1 MAEGTSVRIEPYCEN
16 GQIPR
21 LPVCDCWPHF
31 LDRALLPK
39 SANFVRLCSA
49 DLIAADMAELADA
62 LDSGSSARKGVEVR
76 LLLSALVFPR
86 VFRAFL
92 GFAPPEPTPCQKSSV
107 ANQWHR

>member
-1 MAEGTSVRIEPYCEN
+1 MAAGTSVRIEPYCEN
-16 GQIPR
+16 VRIPR
-21 LPVCDCWPHF
+21 LPVSDCWAVF

-76 LLLSALVFPR
+76 LLLSALAKPLV
-86 VFRAFL
+86 L
-92 GFAPPEPTPCQKSSV
+92 
-107 ANQWHR
+107 